1 MNNLEVFKNEELRLR
16 ARMIE
21 NPDGS
26 ISINAEDAAIGFG
39 WTQEKNGKTY
49 VRWETL
55 NGYCKELGFSQ
66 QVGKDDYIPE
76 SLFYRLGMKANNHVA
91 DKFQNWLAM
100 EVIPSIRKNG
110 GYIAGQE
117 TLSDDELMAK
127 ALLVAQNKIVERDG
141 IIKRQQEQIAADK
154 PKTIF
159 ADAVSASKTSILVGD
174 LAKLICQNGHQ
185 IGQKRLFEWLRQ
197 NNYLI
202 KSGNSKNMPMQR
214 YVEQGLFEVKES
226 SVQNPDGSIRV
237 TRTTKVTGKGQIYF
251 INKFIGK
258 EKVEEENSRICV
270 GNSDA
275 YGYSLS
281 SNANKTGV
289 GNTSATLRKEENA

>member
-1 MNNLEVFKNEELRLR
+1 MNNLEIFRNKE
-16 ARMIE
+16 
-21 NPDGS
+21 
-26 ISINAEDAAIGFG
+26 FG
-39 WTQEKNGKTY
+39 EIRTTEINGKPYFFATDVAKALGY
-49 VRWETL
+49 SNPHDAISKHCRWVAKCEVPHPQSKTKTL
-55 NGYCKELGFSQ
+55 EVN
-66 QVGKDDYIPE
+66 VIPE
-76 SLFYRLGMKANNHVA
+76 GDLYRLVGNSELPNAQ
-91 DKFQNWLAM
+91 KFESWIFD
-100 EVIPSIRKNG
+100 EVLPSIRKNG

-127 ALLVAQNKIVERDG
+127 ALLVAQNKIAERDG

-258 EKVEEENSRICV
+258 EKVEEE
-270 GNSDA
+270 A
-275 YGYSLS
+275 
-281 SNANKTGV
+281 
-289 GNTSATLRKEENA
+289 